1 MESGETSLR
10 RGFRE
15 EVNRLFY
22 QRTLISL
29 WLGVV
34 FFSLFSFLDYVCC
47 RDFFVLFGMY
57 RLVFVI
63 ILLLFLGML
72 RFSLFKGYVQ
82 YIMYSVMVFGTF
94 TISLMIVKL
103 GGFAS
108 SYYVGIL
115 LMIAGGFSVLP
126 LTVPQSLFTG
136 ISMYL
141 IYVATNILWVSSLGE
156 EVVISAINNSFFFIS
171 IIAVTTVQCFDDLQ
185 TQRKAFRAKT
195 NLQSLH
201 HELVQYTDNLDSMVK
216 SRMEQQEETDLK
228 FKDLYDNIL
237 DLVVLVDKNEI
248 IQTINQHCADIL
260 ECSPEKIQGRGL
272 GSFMTLEC
280 RDFLS
285 SESVSRLHSGEGV
298 QGVQLQMVT
307 GSGRVIDVE
316 LSGNRVDMQE
326 SGESFLLIIR
336 DISKTKEME
345 KQVLESNQL
354 LDTSRQA
361 AIFGLARLAECRDD
375 DTGAHLLRL
384 RKYTRLLADEMA
396 NNSEYEHLITPA
408 FLNDIDLSSVLHDI
422 GKVGIPDSILQKP
435 GKLTD
440 EEFDRMKCHC
450 EYGGATLSVAE
461 KGSKS
466 FSFLRMAQDIS
477 RYHHEKWDGSG
488 YQEGLSGKDI
498 PLSARIVALA
508 DVYDALTSKR
518 SYKPAFSHDQALDI
532 IVKESGRQFDPS
544 IVEAFLKKEGEF
556 KKTRLAMLLNSSA

>member
-1 MESGETSLR
+1 MELGETSLLT
-10 RGFRE
+10 GFRG
-15 EVNRLFY
+15 EVNTIFY
-22 QRTLISL
+22 QRTRISL

-34 FFSLFSFLDYVCC
+34 FFSLFSLLDYVCC
-47 RDFFVLFGMY
+47 SEFYILFLIY
-57 RLVFVI
+57 RLVLII
-63 ILLLFLGML
+63 ILLLMLGML
-72 RFSLFKGYVQ
+72 RRPFFKRCVRS
-82 YIMYSVMVFGTF
+82 IMYTAMLLGTLV
-94 TISLMIVKL
+94 ISLMVVKL
-103 GGFAS
+103 GGFSS

-115 LMIAGGFSVLP
+115 LMIAGAFSVLP
-126 LTVPQSLFTG
+126 LTVVQSLFTG
-136 ISMYL
+136 MSMYL
-141 IYVATNILWVSSLGE
+141 VYVATNIVGIPSLGDE
-156 EVVISAINNSFFFIS
+156 AVISAISNSFFFFS

-185 TQRKAFRAKT
+185 TQRKAFRAKE
-195 NLQSLH
+195 NLQSLR
-201 HELVQYTDNLDSMVK
+201 HELIKYTDNLEALIK
-216 SRMEQQEETDLK
+216 SRMEQQEETNLK

-237 DLVVLVDKNEI
+237 DLVVLIDTNGI
-248 IQTINQHCADIL
+248 IHTINQHCADIL
-260 ECSPEKIQGRGL
+260 ECSSEEIQGKQL
-272 GSFMTLEC
+272 GALMTAEC
-280 RDFLS
+280 RDFLL

-298 QGVQLQMVT
+298 QGIQLQMVT

-316 LSGNRVDMQE
+316 MSGNPVDMQE
-326 SGESFLLIIR
+326 NGENYLLIIR

-396 NNSEYEHLITPA
+396 NNSEYGHLITPA

-440 EEFDRMKCHC
+440 EEFDRMKRHC

-466 FSFLRMAQDIS
+466 FSFLKMAQDIS

-518 SYKPAFSHDQALDI
+518 SYKPAFNHDQALEI

-544 IVEAFLKKEGEF
+544 IVEAFLKQEEEF
-556 KKTRLAMLLNSSA
+556 KETRLALLLNK